1 MKQWIRAV
9 ASVFAA
15 FLGVQSEANRR
26 RDFTQGRFSVFVVAG
41 IVLTVMFLLTVYVF
55 IDRVR
60 SHAVG
65 VDGSGVKFGI
75 FCGEPLQNG
84 R

>member
-1 MKQWIRAV
+1 MRRWMRAV

-41 IVLTVMFLLTVYVF
+41 IALTVAFLLTVYGLTQLVLT
-55 IDRVR
+55 V
-60 SHAVG
+60 
-65 VDGSGVKFGI
+65 
-75 FCGEPLQNG
+75 LT
-84 R
+84 

>member
-41 IVLTVMFLLTVYVF
+41 IVLTVMFLLTVYGLTPLVLTVLAWSLQF
-55 IDRVR
+55 F
-60 SHAVG
+60 AVNPCRMAAET
-65 VDGSGVKFGI
+65 V
-75 FCGEPLQNG
+75 E
-84 R
+84 